1 MKRRD
6 VLRVMGAAGVGLTMP
21 AGTLAQTASADSPA
35 PRERVRLADGWRF
48 HLGHATDLERDFG
61 FGRFQRTF
69 AKVQEDS
76 PPATRPGF
84 NDSDWSE
91 IRVPHD
97 WAVALPFAH
106 PLGPLPAPADRDIK
120 DRVAA
125 HGFKAI
131 GREYPENSIG
141 WYRRALPVSP
151 ADRDRQIWLEFDGVF
166 RDCLVFVNGCIVGE
180 NGSGYAPFRVDLTDF
195 LDYDG
200 GANVLTVRVDASL
213 GEGWFYE
220 GAGIYRHV
228 DLVKAAPTHVPQWG
242 TVVRAEPDG
251 TGATVHIATDVAH
264 PGPSPARIRLRRA
277 ILAPD
282 GSEAT
287 RLPDELVALDPNAT
301 VTRTADFRLANAM
314 LWSIETPR
322 LYRLVTELWA
332 DERLIDRTETDF
344 GIRSIRFDADKG
356 FFLNGQP
363 VKLLGT
369 CNHQDHAGV
378 GTAIPDRL
386 NAWRVEQLQ
395 AMGSN
400 AWRSS
405 HNPPSEALLDIC
417 DAKGMLMI
425 VELRRN
431 TTDPQALD
439 ELDRI
444 VRRDRNHP
452 CVILWSA
459 GNEEPQQGMDRG
471 KRITAQLK
479 RRIVALDPTRPVTQA
494 FYFEDKGYHTGAWDV
509 VDVAGLNYRTDQAE
523 VFHRQFPHLPII
535 GTETASTVATRGVY
549 ENDTARHLV
558 RAYDTEYPA
567 WASTG
572 EQWWPI
578 AAENSF
584 FAGGFVWTGFDYRG
598 EPTPYPEWP
607 SVSSQFG
614 ILDLCGFPKDN
625 YWYYRAWWRPGE
637 RMVHLLPH
645 WNWEGR
651 EGRPIDVWA
660 HGNCE
665 EIELFLN
672 GRSQGRKPMPR
683 NRHLAWSVP
692 YSPGR
697 IEARGYVGGRM
708 VAHDA
713 RETAGPAA
721 ALRLTADRTRLDSK
735 SGDVAVIRV
744 EVVDKAGHVVPRG
757 DALVHFALEGP
768 ARLIGVGN
776 GDPNSHEPD
785 QASQRRAFNGLAQA
799 IVQTDG
805 TAGPVRLMASAQGL
819 NAGAAA
825 LTALPFGGEPK
836 TRRGLARRT

>member
-6 VLRVMGAAGVGLTMP
+6 VLQAVGAAGVGLAMP
-21 AGTLAQTASADSPA
+21 VRGLAQTASTDAVS
-35 PRERVRLADGWRF
+35 PRERTRLADGWRF
-48 HLGHATDLERDFG
+48 HLGHAADLERDFG
-61 FGRFQRTF
+61 FGRYQRSF
-69 AKVQEDS
+69 AKVQEDA
-76 PPATRPGF
+76 PPATLPGF
-84 NDSDWSE
+84 DDSYWTE

-97 WAVALPFAH
+97 WAVGLPFAH
-106 PLGPLPAPADRDIK
+106 PDGPLPAPADRNIK

-131 GREYPENSIG
+131 GREYPENSVG
-141 WYRRALPVSP
+141 WYRRALPVGP
-151 ADRDRQIWLEFDGVF
+151 ADRDRRIWLEFDGVF
-166 RDCLVFVNGCIVGE
+166 RDCLIFMNGCIVGE
-180 NGSGYAPFRVDLTDF
+180 NASGYAPFRVDLTDF

-220 GAGIYRHV
+220 GAGLYRHI
-228 DLVKAAPTHVPQWG
+228 DLVKAATTHVPQWG

-251 TGATVHIATDVAH
+251 PGATVHVATDILH
-264 PGPSPARIRLRRA
+264 HGPSPARIRLRRT

-282 GSEAT
+282 GTEAA
-287 RLPDELVALDPNAT
+287 RLPDDLVELDPHAT
-301 VTRTADFRLANAM
+301 LTRTADLRLASAQF
-314 LWSIETPR
+314 WSIETPR

-332 DERLIDRTETDF
+332 DDRLLDRTETRF

-400 AWRSS
+400 AWRSA

-417 DAKGMLMI
+417 DARGMLMI

-431 TTDPQALD
+431 TTDPEALN

-452 CVILWSA
+452 SVILWSA

-471 KRITAQLK
+471 KRITTEIK
-479 RRIVALDPTRPVTQA
+479 RRIAALDPTRPVTQA
-494 FYFEDKGYHTGAWDV
+494 FYFEDTGYHTGAWDV
-509 VDVAGLNYRTDQAE
+509 VDVAGLNYRTDRADA
-523 VFHRQFPHLPII
+523 FHRQFPHLPII
-535 GTETASTVATRGVY
+535 GTETASTVATRDTY
-549 ENDTARHLV
+549 ENDAPRHLV
-558 RAYDTEYPA
+558 RAYDTEYPF
-567 WASTG
+567 WASTA

-578 AAENSF
+578 AAENPWF
-584 FAGGFVWTGFDYRG
+584 GGGFVWTGFDYRG

-607 SVSSQFG
+607 SVTSQFG

-625 YWYYRAWWRPGE
+625 YWYYRAWWRPHE
-637 RMVHLLPH
+637 PMVHLLPH

-651 EGRPIDVWA
+651 EGRPIEVRA

-665 EIELFLN
+665 EVDLLLN

-683 NRHLAWSVP
+683 NRHVAWSVP
-692 YSPGR
+692 YAPGR
-697 IEARGYVGGRM
+697 IEARGYLGGRI
-708 VAHDA
+708 VAHDI
-713 RETAGPAA
+713 RETSGPAA
-721 ALRLTADRTRLDSK
+721 ALRLTADRARLDAD
-735 SGDVAVIRV
+735 GNDLAMIRA
-744 EVVDKAGHVVPRG
+744 EVVDKAGHIVPRA
-757 DALVHFALEGP
+757 DALIHFALEGP

-776 GDPNSHEPD
+776 GNPNSHEAD
-785 QASQRRAFNGLAQA
+785 QVPRRQAFNGLAQA
-799 IVQTDG
+799 IVQVEETPG
-805 TAGPVRLMASAQGL
+805 PIRITATAETLKGATIALIALPAGRNMAS
-819 NAGAAA
+819 
-825 LTALPFGGEPK
+825 
-836 TRRGLARRT
+836 